1 MSLEKTT
8 ELYASVLHQLLPE
21 GVHDSAQQTLVADDI
36 YAHAK
41 ILAQSDIDAHRL
53 LKVLEEVPL
62 ELLPDYEQEYGLPM
76 LCAVPG
82 SFSIEER
89 LNALKLVR
97 TRRNVFNRT
106 YLEQI
111 LAVFGV
117 TLIDVV
123 KFKPMQC
130 TAPCNA
136 PVNTERL
143 RYKVFLRLQY
153 PVNADMNCIIEN
165 YLPGYLRIDWVV
177 DMPWGIWILNTD
189 VTVNTNGIAHYTAY
203 KTNQRDYY
211 DSYADLD
218 LTAAIVRSLH
228 DTDMQQWQAVKDAL
242 QILTSTSTYSFKDG
256 YIEYESIDVN
266 SGPYSQIIDNKKG
279 HEYMGKNMQDAC
291 SLHAEKYGYI
301 FNYVATYNSRD
312 YVCQMANVRLPV
324 TYYKKDYTY
333 ILKTI
338 QFTELAQRIIS
349 NLQSSNEGTS
359 LLAEAYVETVAK
371 SIFAIDESKQF
382 VKLSDLIAQFEANKT
397 LRI

>member
-1 MSLEKTT
+1 MSLEQTT
-8 ELYASVLHQLLPE
+8 ELYASVLRQLLPE
-21 GVHDSAQQTLVADDI
+21 GVHDSAQTTLVADDI

-41 ILAQSDIDAHRL
+41 VLAQSDIDAHRL

-143 RYKVFLRLQY
+143 RYKVLLRLQY
-153 PVNADMNCIIEN
+153 PVNADMGCIIEN
-165 YLPGYLRIDWVV
+165 YLPGYLRIDWAI
-177 DMPWGIWILNTD
+177 DMPWSDWILNAG
-189 VTVNTNGIAHYTAY
+189 VTVNTGGIAHYTTY
-203 KTNQRDYY
+203 KTNQREYY
-211 DSYADLD
+211 DSYANLD
-218 LTAAIVRSLH
+218 LAAAIVRSLS
-228 DTDMQQWQAVKDAL
+228 DTDMQQWQAVKDAANE
-242 QILTSTSTYSFKDG
+242 LTGVTDWVVD
-256 YIEYESIDVN
+256 IENERVVYTGTIDLN
-266 SGPYSQIIDNKKG
+266 KYSQYMYRNTNYYQRYREDVFNTVDAEIKHSKWNKDVYRG
-279 HEYMGKNMQDAC
+279 
-291 SLHAEKYGYI
+291 L
-301 FNYVATYNSRD
+301 F
-312 YVCQMANVRLPV
+312 
-324 TYYKKDYTY
+324 
-333 ILKTI
+333 
-338 QFTELAQRIIS
+338 
-349 NLQSSNEGTS
+349 
-359 LLAEAYVETVAK
+359 
-371 SIFAIDESKQF
+371 
-382 VKLSDLIAQFEANKT
+382 
-397 LRI
+397 